1 MQALVYDGQTLQVR
15 DDYPRPV
22 PPPGEALVRVRLAGI
37 CNTDLEIVRGYMGF
51 RGVLGHEFV
60 GVVEE
65 CAVRSEAV
73 RNEAQ
78 SEAERRLVRSE
89 ARSEAEGRL
98 AGSEARSEAERRLV
112 RSEAQSEAEG
122 RLAGSEARSEA
133 EGRLIGQRVVG
144 EINAYCGECPTCRAG
159 RPTHCPHRT
168 TLGIWGRDGA
178 FAEYLT
184 LPIRNLHVVPDGV
197 PDEAAVFTEPLAAAL
212 EILEGVHIRP
222 TDRVVVLGDGKLG
235 LLVAQ
240 VLALLGGDLTVVGR
254 HREKLAILARR
265 GIPTALESEAEGLT
279 ADVVVECTGKPE
291 GFAAARRIL
300 RPRGT
305 LVLKST
311 YHGRVEADLTGL
323 VVDEITLAGSRC
335 GPFPPA
341 LRLLQRG
348 LVDVLPLV
356 SAVYPLAQGVEAFA
370 RAAEPGVLKVL
381 LRVE

>member
-1 MQALVYDGQTLQVR
+1 MQALVYDGEALRVR
-15 DDYPRPV
+15 EDYPRPV

-60 GVVEE
+60 GTVEE
-65 CAVRSEAV
+65 AEDRS
-73 RNEAQ
+73 
-78 SEAERRLVRSE
+78 
-89 ARSEAEGRL
+89 
-98 AGSEARSEAERRLV
+98 
-112 RSEAQSEAEG
+112 
-122 RLAGSEARSEA
+122 
-133 EGRLIGQRVVG
+133 LIGQRVVG
-144 EINAYCGECPTCRAG
+144 EINAACGECPTCRAG
-159 RPTHCPHRT
+159 RPTHCPYRT

-184 LPIRNLHVVPDGV
+184 LPVRNLHAVPDTV
-197 PDEAAVFTEPLAAAL
+197 SDEEAVFTEPLAAAL
-212 EILEGVHIRP
+212 EILEQVHLRP

-240 VLALLGGDLTVVGR
+240 ALALMGCDLLTVGR

-265 GIPTALESEAEGLT
+265 GIPTARESEAEGLT
-279 ADVVVECTGKPE
+279 ADVVVECTGRPE

-323 VVDEITLAGSRC
+323 VVDEITLVGSRC

-348 LVDVLPLV
+348 LVDVRALV
-356 SAVYPLAQGVEAFA
+356 SATYPLVQGVEAFA

-381 LRVE
+381 LRVG

>member
-1 MQALVYDGQTLQVR
+1 
-15 DDYPRPV
+15 
-22 PPPGEALVRVRLAGI
+22 
-37 CNTDLEIVRGYMGF
+37 MGF

-60 GVVEE
+60 GTVEE
-65 CAVRSEAV
+65 AEDRS
-73 RNEAQ
+73 
-78 SEAERRLVRSE
+78 
-89 ARSEAEGRL
+89 
-98 AGSEARSEAERRLV
+98 
-112 RSEAQSEAEG
+112 
-122 RLAGSEARSEA
+122 
-133 EGRLIGQRVVG
+133 LIGQRVVG
-144 EINAYCGECPTCRAG
+144 EINAYCGECSTCRAG

-184 LPIRNLHVVPDGV
+184 LPVRNLHKVPDTIS
-197 PDEAAVFTEPLAAAL
+197 DEEAVFTEPLAAAL
-212 EILEGVHIRP
+212 EILEQVHLRP

-240 VLALLGGDLTVVGR
+240 ALALMGCDLLAVGR

-265 GIPTALESEAEGLT
+265 GIPTALESEAEGLA
-279 ADVVVECTGKPE
+279 ADVVVECTGRPE

-300 RPRGT
+300 RPRGM

-311 YHGRVEADLTGL
+311 YHGGVEADLTGL
-323 VVDEITLAGSRC
+323 VVDEITLVGSRC

-341 LRLLQRG
+341 LRMLERG
-348 LVDVLPLV
+348 LVDVRSLI

-381 LRVE
+381 LRVG

>member
-1 MQALVYDGQTLQVR
+1 MRALVYDGERLLLR
-15 DDYPRPV
+15 DDYPRPA
-22 PPPGEALVRVRLAGI
+22 PMPGEALVRVSMAGI

-51 RGVLGHEFV
+51 QGVLGHEFV
-60 GVVEE
+60 GVVED
-65 CAVRSEAV
+65 CAAPSET
-73 RNEAQ
+73 Q
-78 SEAERRLVRSE
+78 SEAECRP
-89 ARSEAEGRL
+89 
-98 AGSEARSEAERRLV
+98 
-112 RSEAQSEAEG
+112 
-122 RLAGSEARSEA
+122 
-133 EGRLIGQRVVG
+133 LIGQRVVG

-159 RPTHCPHRT
+159 RPTHCPNRT

-197 PDEAAVFTEPLAAAL
+197 PDEVAVFTEPLAAAL
-212 EILEGVHIRP
+212 EILEQVHLRP

-240 VLALLGGDLTVVGR
+240 VLALVGCNLTAVGR
-254 HREKLAILARR
+254 HREKLDILARR
-265 GIPTALESEAEGLT
+265 GIPTALESEAEGLL
-279 ADVVVECTGKPE
+279 ADVVVECTGRPE
-291 GFAAARRIL
+291 GFAVARRIL

-323 VVDEITLAGSRC
+323 VVDEITLVGSRC

-348 LVDVLPLV
+348 MVDVQPLIR
-356 SAVYPLAQGVEAFA
+356 AIYPLAQGVEAFA

-381 LRVE
+381 LKVE

>member
-1 MQALVYDGQTLQVR
+1 MLALIFDGERLRLR
-15 DDYPRPV
+15 DDYPRPAL
-22 PPPGEALVRVRLAGI
+22 PPGETLVRVRLAGI

-65 CAVRSEAV
+65 
-73 RNEAQ
+73 
-78 SEAERRLVRSE
+78 AEDPSLV
-89 ARSEAEGRL
+89 
-98 AGSEARSEAERRLV
+98 
-112 RSEAQSEAEG
+112 
-122 RLAGSEARSEA
+122 
-133 EGRLIGQRVVG
+133 GQRVVG
-144 EINAYCGECPTCRAG
+144 EINASCGECPTCRAG
-159 RPTHCPHRT
+159 RPTHCPNRT

-184 LPIRNLHVVPDGV
+184 LPIRNLHIVPEDV

-212 EILEGVHIRP
+212 EILEGVHLRP

-240 VLALLGGDLTVVGR
+240 VLAMTGCDLMVVGH
-254 HREKLAILARR
+254 HREKLDLLARR
-265 GIPTALESEAEGLT
+265 GIPTALESEAEGLS
-279 ADVVVECTGKPE
+279 ANVVVECTGRPD

-311 YHGRVEADLTGL
+311 YHGRVETDLTGL
-323 VVDEITLAGSRC
+323 VVDEITLVGSRC

-341 LRLLQRG
+341 LRLLARG
-348 LVDVLPLV
+348 LVDVGALI
-356 SAVYPLAQGVEAFA
+356 SAVYPLDRGMEAFA
-370 RAAEPGVLKVL
+370 QAAQPGVLKVL
-381 LRVE
+381 LRMG

>member
-1 MQALVYDGQTLQVR
+1 MLALVYDGKQLRLQ
-15 DDYPRPV
+15 DEYPRPI

-60 GVVEE
+60 GTVEE
-65 CAVRSEAV
+65 CPAGR
-73 RNEAQ
+73 
-78 SEAERRLVRSE
+78 E
-89 ARSEAEGRL
+89 ARSEAECRTL
-98 AGSEARSEAERRLV
+98 L
-112 RSEAQSEAEG
+112 
-122 RLAGSEARSEA
+122 
-133 EGRLIGQRVVG
+133 GQRVVG

-184 LPIRNLHVVPDGV
+184 LPLRNLHIVPDGIS
-197 PDEAAVFTEPLAAAL
+197 DEEAVFTEPLAAAL
-212 EILEGVHIRP
+212 EILEQVHLRP
-222 TDRVVVLGDGKLG
+222 TDRVVILGDGKLG

-240 VLALLGGDLTVVGR
+240 VLALTGCDLIAVGH

-265 GIPTALESEAEGLT
+265 GIPTALESEAEGLE
-279 ADVVVECTGKPE
+279 ADVVVECTGRPE

-311 YHGRVEADLTGL
+311 YHGRGEADLTGL
-323 VVDEITLAGSRC
+323 VVDEITLVGSRC

-341 LRLLQRG
+341 LRLLERG
-348 LVDVLPLV
+348 LVDVRSLV
-356 SAVYPLAQGVEAFA
+356 SATYPLTQGVEAFA

-381 LRVE
+381 LRME